1 MISKISA
8 PALIFGVALF
18 ATPLMAQDINVA
30 IDAAIKSEPKF
41 LAFSLNSDMQKSRL
55 KGVKADAKP
64 SLGLQ
69 GSYGAANADFG
80 LGYKEIYPRS
90 LAIAWE
96 MRLFDGGQSLAKIN
110 AEDFA
115 LAATNAEIVN
125 SRNQLIVETAEAYS
139 NYYVAQKSLEFAKDN
154 LDANARYDRDAKLQF
169 EAGETAVSEKAF
181 ADASYAR
188 AKALYAQI
196 DGQKQMASAN
206 LYRLTGMNFE
216 NTSLDGAIVQIPASI
231 SMAKEAAQE
240 KNPLLIAANARL
252 AQAQAQYKIANS
264 SYAPKVTLSARA
276 TTIRDQFLAG
286 YRADDYGAYV
296 NVTMPLYSYGRISSG
311 IDAAKI
317 GKQQAQFG
325 INATMRGVEMGI
337 TQAYANFNAA
347 LAQKDA
353 AISAQDASTIA
364 LKSVEAEMRVG
375 QRPLKDVLEARRD
388 LTMANMEL
396 AKAQAALIV
405 AKYKIIAAVGQ

>member
-18 ATPLMAQDINVA
+18 ATQLMAQDINVA

-41 LAFSLNSDMQKSRL
+41 LAFSLNSDLQKSRL
-55 KGVKADAKP
+55 KSVKADAKP

-69 GSYGAANADFG
+69 GSYGGVNADFG

-125 SRNQLIVETAEAYS
+125 SRNQLVVETAEAYS
-139 NYYVAQKSLEFAKDN
+139 NYYVTQTSLEFAKDN
-154 LDANARYDRDAKLQF
+154 LDANARYARDAKLQF

-196 DGQKQMASAN
+196 EGQKQMAGAN

-216 NTSLDGAIVQIPASI
+216 NTSLDGALVQIPASI

-240 KNPLLIAANARL
+240 KHPLLIAANARL
-252 AQAQAQYKIANS
+252 ARADAQYKIANS

-317 GKQQAQFG
+317 GKQQAQLG
-325 INATMRGVEMGI
+325 INATKRGVEMGI
-337 TQAYANFNAA
+337 TQAYANFNSA

-353 AISAQDASTIA
+353 AISAQEASTIA

>member
-8 PALIFGVALF
+8 PALIFGIALF
-18 ATPLMAQDINVA
+18 TTPLMAQDINVA

-69 GSYGAANADFG
+69 GSYGGVNADFG

-125 SRNQLIVETAEAYS
+125 SRNQLVVETAEAYS
-139 NYYVAQKSLEFAKDN
+139 NYYVTQTSLEFAKDN
-154 LDANARYDRDAKLQF
+154 LDANARYARDAKLQF

-196 DGQKQMASAN
+196 EGQKQMAGAN

-216 NTSLDGAIVQIPASI
+216 NTSLDGALVQIPASI

-240 KNPLLIAANARL
+240 KHPLLIAANARL

-317 GKQQAQFG
+317 GKQQAQLG
-325 INATMRGVEMGI
+325 INATKRGVEMGI

-353 AISAQDASTIA
+353 AISAQEASTIA

>member
-8 PALIFGVALF
+8 PALIFGVTLF
-18 ATPLMAQDINVA
+18 ATPLFAQDINVA

-41 LAFSLNSDMQKSRL
+41 LAFSLNSDLQKSRL
-55 KGVKADAKP
+55 KSVKADAKP

-69 GSYGAANADFG
+69 GSYGGANADFG

-115 LAATNAEIVN
+115 LAVTNAEIVN

-154 LDANARYDRDAKLQF
+154 LDANARYARDAKLQF

-196 DGQKQMASAN
+196 EGQKQMAGAN

-216 NTSLDGAIVQIPASI
+216 NTSLDGALVQIPASI

-240 KNPLLIAANARL
+240 KHPLLIAANARL

-317 GKQQAQFG
+317 GKQQAQLG
-325 INATMRGVEMGI
+325 INATKRGVEMGI
-337 TQAYANFNAA
+337 TQAYANFNSA

-353 AISAQDASTIA
+353 AISAQEASTIA

>member
-8 PALIFGVALF
+8 ANLIFGAAFF
-18 ATPLMAQDINVA
+18 ATPLLAQDINVA

-41 LAFSLNSDMQKSRL
+41 QAFSLNSDIQKSRL

-69 GSYGAANADFG
+69 GTYGAANANFG
-80 LGYKEIYPRS
+80 AGYKEIYPRS

-96 MRLFDGGQSLAKIN
+96 MRLFDGGQSLAKIKS
-110 AEDFA
+110 EDFA
-115 LAATNAEIVN
+115 LAATNAQIVN
-125 SRNQLIVETAEAYS
+125 SRNQLIAETAEAYS

-154 LDANARYDRDAKLQF
+154 LDANARYARDAKLQF

-196 DGQKQMASAN
+196 DGQKQIAAAN
-206 LYRLTGMNFE
+206 LYRLTGMNLE
-216 NTSLDGAIVQIPASI
+216 NVTLEAASPQIPASFE
-231 SMAKEAAQE
+231 MAKEEARA
-240 KNPLLIAANARL
+240 KHPLLIAANANI
-252 AQAQAQYKIANS
+252 AQADAQYKIANS

-317 GKQQAQFG
+317 GKQQAELG
-325 INATMRGVEMGI
+325 LNAALRGVDMGV
-337 TQAYANFNAA
+337 TQSYANFSAS

-353 AISAQDASTIA
+353 AIAAQDASAIA

-405 AKYKIIAAVGQ
+405 SKYKIIAAVGQ